1 VQHFSLSQAGDSTK
15 NKKLV
20 VFASRAGRN
29 MNDHAKTENFTENPT
44 WASVVPGEQWNV
56 YLDAIRVTRKTG
68 ARFVLGGAFGLAGYT
83 GRWRNT
89 KDLDFFVLPGDKDK
103 VIDALTKAGFEDY
116 YPTLAYDRHWI
127 YRATRDE
134 VIVDT
139 IWQTPNCRTVVDEH
153 WFERARPVTLRGEN
167 LAVIPAEELLVIK
180 LYVLQRDRCDW
191 PDLINLLYRTAGELD
206 WNHVLKRIGSDEGL
220 LGGLL
225 QVFNWVAPAEALS
238 IPSTIRERFCLRE
251 ATSEESE
258 KPGTDRK
265 MLLDSRPWF
274 AAHQPTDHPLR
285 L

>member
-1 VQHFSLSQAGDSTK
+1 MK
-15 NKKLV
+15 EN
-20 VFASRAGRN
+20 
-29 MNDHAKTENFTENPT
+29 AKAENFTKNPT
-44 WASVVPGEQWNV
+44 WASIVPEEQWKV

-68 ARFVLGGAFGLAGYT
+68 ARFLLGGAFGLAGYT

-89 KDLDFFVLPGDKDK
+89 KDLDFFVLPTDKDK

-116 YPTLAYDRHWI
+116 YDTLAYDRHWI

-153 WFERARPVTLRGEN
+153 WFERGREVVLRNEH
-167 LAVIPAEELLVIK
+167 LEVIPAEELLTIK

-191 PDLINLLYRTAGELD
+191 PDLVNLLYRTAGELD
-206 WNHVLKRIGSDEGL
+206 WEHVMNRMGADEGL

-225 QVFNWVAPAEALS
+225 QVFNWVAPDQAS
-238 IPSTIRERFCLRE
+238 KIPSEIRERFCLRPI
-251 ATSEESE
+251 TSRDLEVPETE
-258 KPGTDRK
+258 RK

-274 AAHQPTDHPLR
+274 AAHQPVDQPLK